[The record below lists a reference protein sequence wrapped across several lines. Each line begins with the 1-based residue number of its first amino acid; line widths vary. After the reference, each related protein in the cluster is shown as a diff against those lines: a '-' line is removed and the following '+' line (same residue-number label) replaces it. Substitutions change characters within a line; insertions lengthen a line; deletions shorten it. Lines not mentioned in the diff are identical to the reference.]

1 MRFYSQKFPTTWTS
15 WTIPLYKNLT
25 ICASFVTIFIVAT
38 VVCFFGSI
46 NCTNIP
52 AWHFVYLFCLFLTW
66 FVLFY
71 FSSIWKYKKP
81 SRLMICSASSFV
93 GGDNLCKDD
102 FLGDFSVLGD
112 FIFSFFL
119 FILFIVADLSPF
131 LISYSILD
139 RYGFY
144 LLEHTRL
151 YSLIMNPTGSKMPD
165 YF

>member
-1 MRFYSQKFPTTWTS
+1 
-15 WTIPLYKNLT
+15 
-25 ICASFVTIFIVAT
+25 
-38 VVCFFGSI
+38 
-46 NCTNIP
+46 
-52 AWHFVYLFCLFLTW
+52 
-66 FVLFY
+66 
-71 FSSIWKYKKP
+71 
-81 SRLMICSASSFV
+81 MICSASWFV